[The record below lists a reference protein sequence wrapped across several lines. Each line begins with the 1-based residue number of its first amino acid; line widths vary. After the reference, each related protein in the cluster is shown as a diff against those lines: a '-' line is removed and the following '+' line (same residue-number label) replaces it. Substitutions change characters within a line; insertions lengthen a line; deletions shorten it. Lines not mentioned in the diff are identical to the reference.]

1 MQKNTIH
8 RQFHF
13 QFLHH
18 FLQIIKAK
26 SLESF
31 EITLER
37 LNKRVEFSPIMDFLD
52 NSSLLIT
59 GATGSF
65 GKKMVSRLLS
75 EESSLKKIVIFSRDE
90 LKQFEMQQ
98 DLKDH
103 INFNKLRF
111 FLGDVR
117 DLERLKV
124 AFKDINYVIHAAALK
139 QVPAAEYNP
148 FEFIKTNVLGAQN
161 IIEASLHT
169 PSILKV
175 IALSTDKA
183 ASPVNLYGATKL
195 CADKL
200 FVAGNNYSGDRQL
213 SFSVVRYGNVMGSR
227 GSVVPFFLDFAKK
240 NDYLPITHEDMTR
253 FNISL
258 DDGVSMVLWSLENA
272 IGGEIYVPRI
282 PSYKVTDL
290 AKAIGPNHKQKIV
303 GIRPGEKIHEVM
315 ISNADSYY
323 TIDLGDYFVITS
335 RDAQKLRDH
344 YISNFSGKLFP
355 EGEEYDSGS
364 NEKFLSVDELK
375 KLIL

>member
-1 MQKNTIH
+1 
-8 RQFHF
+8 
-13 QFLHH
+13 
-18 FLQIIKAK
+18 
-26 SLESF
+26 
-31 EITLER
+31 
-37 LNKRVEFSPIMDFLD
+37 MDFLD